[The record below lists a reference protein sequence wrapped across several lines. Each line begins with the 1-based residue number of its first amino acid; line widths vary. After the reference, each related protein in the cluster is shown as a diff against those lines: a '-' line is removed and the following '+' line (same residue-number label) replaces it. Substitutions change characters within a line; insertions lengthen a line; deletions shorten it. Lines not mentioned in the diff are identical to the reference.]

1 MTEPASIQDPRE
13 LQQAFEAFMA
23 MSAQLEGAYRELEQR
38 AERLT
43 AELAAARSERLV
55 QLADKE
61 RIADRLGT
69 LLEALPG
76 GVVVLDGRGRVCEC
90 NPAALDLL
98 GEPLLGETWAAVTE
112 RVLSDEQQDAHEV
125 RLLDGRRVSI
135 SRRTLDTQPGQI
147 LLLHDVTETRALQE
161 TVSRQQRLSAMGEMT
176 ARLAHQIRTPLSSA
190 LLYASQLAGGS
201 LKAADQV
208 RFSEKLL
215 HGLRQL
221 ERMVH
226 DMLGFARGGATVA
239 EPVPVHELL
248 RDLEQ
253 SMVATL
259 LAAGAR
265 LNIDNQAPGASLQG
279 NREAL
284 AGALTNLAANAVQ
297 ATGQGARLWVSVRET
312 EGERLEIA
320 VTDNGPGI
328 PAELRERIFEP
339 FFTTRPEGTGLGLA
353 VVQAVLQAH
362 QGSIRL
368 ETPAEGG
375 TRFVLELPLAQ
386 PALLPGGE
394 IRGQTPFSLALQREN
409 TELTGQGKMAL
420 TPCVRR
426 YAV

>member
-1 MTEPASIQDPRE
+1 MSQHPIHDPQE
-13 LQQAFEAFMA
+13 LQRAFEAFTR
-23 MSAQLEGAYRELEQR
+23 MSEQLEGAYRELEQR

-43 AELAAARSERLV
+43 TELAAARSERLV

-76 GVVVLDGRGRVCEC
+76 GVVVLDGQGRVCEC

-98 GEPLLGETWAAVTE
+98 GEPLLGETWEMVTR

-125 RLLDGRRVSI
+125 QLLDGRRVSI
-135 SRRTLDTQPGQI
+135 SRRTLDVQPGQI

-190 LLYASQLAGGS
+190 LLYASQLAGGR

-215 HGLRQL
+215 HGLRHL
-221 ERMVH
+221 DRMVN
-226 DMLGFARGGATVA
+226 DMLGFARGGATAADTLSVA
-239 EPVPVHELL
+239 ELL

-259 LAAGAR
+259 LASGAR
-265 LNIDNQAPGASLQG
+265 MNFHNEAPDARLQG
-279 NREAL
+279 NPEAL
-284 AGALTNLAANAVQ
+284 AGALANLAANAVQ
-297 ATGQGARLWVSVRET
+297 ATGHGARLQVHVRAT
-312 EGERLEIA
+312 DAARLEIA

-328 PAELRERIFEP
+328 PFELRERIFEP

-353 VVQAVLQAH
+353 VVQAVMEAH
-362 QGSIRL
+362 GGTIRL
-368 ETPAEGG
+368 ETPRTGG
-375 TRFVLELPLAQ
+375 TRFVLSLPAAQ
-386 PALLPGGE
+386 QEMLPSGRLNE
-394 IRGQTPFSLALQREN
+394 
-409 TELTGQGKMAL
+409 
-420 TPCVRR
+420 RR

>member
-1 MTEPASIQDPRE
+1 MTETTIHDPRE
-13 LQQAFEAFMA
+13 LQQAFEAFMG
-23 MSAQLEGAYRELEQR
+23 MSAQLESAYRELEQR

-43 AELAAARSERLV
+43 LELAAARSERLA

-76 GVVVLDGRGRVCEC
+76 GVVVLDGTGRVCEC

-98 GEPLLGETWAAVTE
+98 GEPLLGETWEAVTR

-135 SRRTLDTQPGQI
+135 SRRTLDSQPGQI

-190 LLYASQLAGGS
+190 LLYASQLSGGQ

-208 RFSEKLL
+208 RFSAKLL
-215 HGLRQL
+215 QGLRQL

-226 DMLGFARGGATVA
+226 DMLGFARGGAAAA
-239 EPVPVHELL
+239 ESVPVRELL

-259 LAAGAR
+259 LASGAR
-265 LNIDNQAPGASLQG
+265 LNIDNQAPAAFLQG

-284 AGALTNLAANAVQ
+284 AGALVNLAANAVQ
-297 ATGQGARLWVSVRET
+297 AAGQGARLRVSVQET
-312 EGERLEIA
+312 DRGRLEIA

-353 VVQAVLQAH
+353 VVQTVLQAH
-362 QGSIRL
+362 GGSIRL
-368 ETPAEGG
+368 ENPAQGG
-375 TRFVLELPLAQ
+375 TRFVLELPMTQ
-386 PALLPGGE
+386 PELLPGGRLAE
-394 IRGQTPFSLALQREN
+394 IRGQSPFSQQEKCEVKR
-409 TELTGQGKMAL
+409 AL
-420 TPCVRR
+420 TPYLRR

>member
-1 MTEPASIQDPRE
+1 MTETTIHDPRE
-13 LQQAFEAFMA
+13 LQLAFEAFMG
-23 MSAQLEGAYRELEQR
+23 MSAQLESAYRELEQR

-43 AELAAARSERLV
+43 LELAAARSERLA

-76 GVVVLDGRGRVCEC
+76 GVVVLDGAGRVCEC

-98 GEPLLGETWAAVTE
+98 GEPLLGETWEAVTR
-112 RVLSDEQQDAHEV
+112 RVLSDELQDAHEV
-125 RLLDGRRVSI
+125 HLLDGRRVSI
-135 SRRTLDTQPGQI
+135 SRRTLDSQPGQI

-190 LLYASQLAGGS
+190 LLYASQLADGQ

-208 RFSEKLL
+208 RFSTKLL
-215 HGLRQL
+215 QGLRQL

-226 DMLGFARGGATVA
+226 DMLGFARGGAAAA
-239 EPVPVHELL
+239 ESVPVRELL

-259 LAAGAR
+259 LASGAR
-265 LNIDNQAPGASLQG
+265 LNIDNQAPAACLQG

-284 AGALTNLAANAVQ
+284 AGALVNLAANAVQ
-297 ATGQGARLWVSVRET
+297 ATGQGARLQVSVHET
-312 EGERLEIA
+312 ERGRLEIA

-328 PAELRERIFEP
+328 PTELSERIFEP

-353 VVQAVLQAH
+353 VVQTVLQAH
-362 QGSIRL
+362 GGGIRL
-368 ETPAEGG
+368 ETPAQGG
-375 TRFVLELPLAQ
+375 TRFVLELPMTQPELLTAGRLA
-386 PALLPGGE
+386 E
-394 IRGQTPFSLALQREN
+394 TPLSHADKRLS
-409 TELTGQGKMAL
+409 TE
-420 TPCVRR
+420 RR

>member
-1 MTEPASIQDPRE
+1 MSQHPIHDPQE
-13 LQQAFEAFMA
+13 LQRAFEAFTR
-23 MSAQLEGAYRELEQR
+23 MSEQLEGAYRELEQR

-76 GVVVLDGRGRVCEC
+76 GVVVLDGSGRVCEC

-98 GEPLLGETWAAVTE
+98 GEPLLGETWEMVTR

-125 RLLDGRRVSI
+125 QLLDGRRVSI
-135 SRRTLDTQPGQI
+135 SRRTLDVQPGQI
-147 LLLHDVTETRALQE
+147 LLLHDVTETRALQD

-190 LLYASQLAGGS
+190 LLYASQLAGGR

-215 HGLRQL
+215 HGLRHL
-221 ERMVH
+221 DRMVN
-226 DMLGFARGGATVA
+226 DMLGFARGGATAADTLSVA
-239 EPVPVHELL
+239 ELL

-259 LAAGAR
+259 LASGAR
-265 LNIDNQAPGASLQG
+265 MNIRNEVPDARLQG
-279 NREAL
+279 NPEAL
-284 AGALTNLAANAVQ
+284 AGALANLAANAVQ
-297 ATGQGARLWVSVRET
+297 ATGHGARLQVHVRAT
-312 EGERLEIA
+312 DAARLEIA

-328 PAELRERIFEP
+328 PFELRERIFEP

-353 VVQAVLQAH
+353 VVQAVMEAH
-362 QGSIRL
+362 GGTIRL
-368 ETPAEGG
+368 ETPRTGG
-375 TRFVLELPLAQ
+375 TRFVMSLPAAQ
-386 PALLPGGE
+386 QEILPSGK
-394 IRGQTPFSLALQREN
+394 IRGQSPFSLVAQQEKCKEKR
-409 TELTGQGKMAL
+409 AL
-420 TPCVRR
+420 TPYFRR

>member
-1 MTEPASIQDPRE
+1 MTETTIHDPRE
-13 LQQAFEAFMA
+13 LQQAFEAFMG
-23 MSAQLEGAYRELEQR
+23 MSAQLESAYRELEQR

-43 AELAAARSERLV
+43 LELAAARSERLA

-76 GVVVLDGRGRVCEC
+76 GVVVLDGSGRVCEC

-98 GEPLLGETWAAVTE
+98 GEPLLGETWETVTR

-135 SRRTLDTQPGQI
+135 SRRTLDSQPGQI

-190 LLYASQLAGGS
+190 LLYASQLSGGQ

-208 RFSEKLL
+208 RFSTKLL
-215 HGLRQL
+215 QGLRQL

-226 DMLGFARGGATVA
+226 DMLGFARGGAAAA
-239 EPVPVHELL
+239 ETVPVRELL

-259 LAAGAR
+259 LASGAR
-265 LNIDNQAPGASLQG
+265 LNIDNQAPAACLQG

-284 AGALTNLAANAVQ
+284 AGALVNLAANAVQ
-297 ATGQGARLWVSVRET
+297 ATGQGARLRVSVQET
-312 EGERLEIA
+312 DHGRLEIA

-328 PAELRERIFEP
+328 PTELRERIFEP

-353 VVQAVLQAH
+353 VVQTVLQAH
-362 QGSIRL
+362 GGGIRL
-368 ETPAEGG
+368 EAPAQGG
-375 TRFVLELPLAQ
+375 TRFVLELPMTQ
-386 PALLPGGE
+386 PELLPGG
-394 IRGQTPFSLALQREN
+394 RLAETQLSHADKRLSAE
-409 TELTGQGKMAL
+409 
-420 TPCVRR
+420 RR

>member
-1 MTEPASIQDPRE
+1 MTETTIHDPRE
-13 LQQAFEAFMA
+13 LQQAFEAFMG
-23 MSAQLEGAYRELEQR
+23 MSAQLESAYRELEQR

-43 AELAAARSERLV
+43 LELAAARSERLA

-76 GVVVLDGRGRVCEC
+76 GVVVLDGTGRVCEC

-98 GEPLLGETWAAVTE
+98 GEPLLGETWEAVTR

-135 SRRTLDTQPGQI
+135 SRRTLDSQPGQI

-190 LLYASQLAGGS
+190 LLYASQLAGGQ

-208 RFSEKLL
+208 RFSTKLL
-215 HGLRQL
+215 QGLRQL

-226 DMLGFARGGATVA
+226 DMLGFARGGAAAA
-239 EPVPVHELL
+239 ESVPVRELL

-259 LAAGAR
+259 LASGAR
-265 LNIDNQAPGASLQG
+265 LNIDNQVPTACLQG

-284 AGALTNLAANAVQ
+284 AGALVNLAANAVQ
-297 ATGQGARLWVSVRET
+297 ATGQGARLQVTVQET
-312 EGERLEIA
+312 DRGRLEIA

-328 PAELRERIFEP
+328 PAELHERIFEP

-353 VVQAVLQAH
+353 VVQTVLQAH
-362 QGSIRL
+362 GGGIRL
-368 ETPAEGG
+368 ETPAQGG
-375 TRFVLELPLAQ
+375 TRFVLELPMTQ
-386 PALLPGGE
+386 PELLPGGRLE
-394 IRGQTPFSLALQREN
+394 ETPLSHA
-409 TELTGQGKMAL
+409 GKRLSAE
-420 TPCVRR
+420 RR